1 MLRIFRFSI
10 LFCGRMAVICLLLN
24 TFVGS
29 AAADTWAERLGY
41 PADSKVLVLHANE
54 LGVSY
59 ETNAAGTKLLDD
71 RIVRSAGAMV
81 PAPWFIDLTSWCK
94 AHADADVGLE
104 LTLNSEL
111 PNYRWKPVSST
122 GLVHSLVGANDFLWQ
137 LPVQTMVNA
146 TADDVER
153 ELRAQINRA
162 RASGLQP
169 SHLTTHLGTLVTRP
183 DFMEVYLRIARQEW
197 IPAMIVEVTPEQIER
212 FRAQGF
218 PLPDDVIALL
228 EDYPLPKVDD
238 LKFVAPAESFEAK
251 KQAFLKL
258 LAELSPGL
266 TQIAFPAAI
275 ESPALSRIMPDAQQS
290 VWNTELFSDPEIRQ
304 ALGAAGIVLT
314 DWREIMRRFE
324 GRPDL
329 SDTKSS
335 DSTPN
340 Q

>member
-1 MLRIFRFSI
+1 MVREFRLLRWGLIAASFLSLTSFAG
-10 LFCGRMAVICLLLN
+10 F
-24 TFVGS
+24 

-41 PADSKVLVLHANE
+41 PAESKVLVLHANE

-81 PAPWFIDLTSWCK
+81 PAPWFIDLTTWCK
-94 AHADADVGLE
+94 THPDADVGLE

-122 GLVHSLVGANDFLWQ
+122 GVVPSLVGANDFLWQ

-146 TADDVER
+146 TAEDVER

-162 RASGLQP
+162 RASGLEP

-212 FRAQGF
+212 FRARGF
-218 PLPDDVIALL
+218 RCPM
-228 EDYPLPKVDD
+228 
-238 LKFVAPAESFEAK
+238 
-251 KQAFLKL
+251 
-258 LAELSPGL
+258 
-266 TQIAFPAAI
+266 T
-275 ESPALSRIMPDAQQS
+275 
-290 VWNTELFSDPEIRQ
+290 
-304 ALGAAGIVLT
+304 
-314 DWREIMRRFE
+314 
-324 GRPDL
+324 
-329 SDTKSS
+329 
-335 DSTPN
+335 
-340 Q
+340 